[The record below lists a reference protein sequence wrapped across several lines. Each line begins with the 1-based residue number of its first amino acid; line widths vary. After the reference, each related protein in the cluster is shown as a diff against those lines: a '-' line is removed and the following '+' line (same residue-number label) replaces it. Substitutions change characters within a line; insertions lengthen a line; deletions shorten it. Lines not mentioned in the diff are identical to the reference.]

1 MAFNSNGL
9 LTDRITVVTGAGRGI
24 GRAITE
30 LFLAQ
35 GAHVYGVVRQ
45 AESLIDLS
53 VNSRLHTFVG
63 DVTDEQTP
71 KRLIQTIKSEVGR
84 LDVLVKNA
92 GVMTDALLGM
102 ISEQQIKTTMGV
114 NIVGPLQ
121 FIQWATRLMKRQQSG
136 SIINLASIIGTQ
148 GKAGQVLYSTSKG
161 AIVSMTRSAAKELA
175 PYGIRVNAL
184 APGMIQTELLEGLPS
199 AAREAAAKAIGMKRI
214 GAPDDV
220 AQVALFLAS
229 DMARYVT
236 GQIIG
241 IDGAM
246 VV

>member
-9 LTDRITVVTGAGRGI
+9 LVDRVAVVTGAGRGI

-30 LFLAQ
+30 LFLGQ
-35 GAHVYGVVRQ
+35 GAHVYGVIRQ
-45 AESLIDLS
+45 VESLADLS
-53 VNSRLHTFVG
+53 ANSRLHTFVG
-63 DVTDEQTP
+63 DVTDEQMP
-71 KRLIQTIKSEVGR
+71 QKLIQTVKGETGR
-84 LDVLVKNA
+84 LDVLVNNA

-102 ISEQQIKTTMGV
+102 ISAQQIQTTLNV
-114 NIVGPLQ
+114 NVIGPLQ
-121 FIQWATRLMKRQQSG
+121 LIQWATRLMKRQQSG

-148 GKAGQVLYSTSKG
+148 GKSGQVLYSASKG
-161 AIVSMTRSAAKELA
+161 AVVSMTRSAAKELA

-184 APGMIQTELLEGLPS
+184 APGMVQTELLNNLS
-199 AAREAAAKAIGMKRI
+199 DKARETAAKSIGMQRI
-214 GAPDDV
+214 GTPDDV

-241 IDGAM
+241 VDGAM
-246 VV
+246 VI

>member
-9 LTDRITVVTGAGRGI
+9 LVDRVAVVTGAGRGI

-45 AESLIDLS
+45 VESLAELS
-53 VNSRLHTFVG
+53 ANSRLHTFVG
-63 DVTDEQTP
+63 DVTDEQMPP
-71 KRLIQTIKSEVGR
+71 KLIQTVKGETGR
-84 LDVLVKNA
+84 LDVLVNNA

-102 ISEQQIKTTMGV
+102 ISAQQIQTTLNV
-114 NIVGPLQ
+114 NVIGPLQ
-121 FIQWATRLMKRQQSG
+121 LIQWATRLMKRQQSG

-148 GKAGQVLYSTSKG
+148 GKSGQVLYSASKG
-161 AIVSMTRSAAKELA
+161 AVVSMTRSAAKELA

-184 APGMIQTELLEGLPS
+184 APGMIQTELLNNLS
-199 AAREAAAKAIGMKRI
+199 DKARETAVKSIGMQRI
-214 GAPDDV
+214 GTPDDV

-241 IDGAM
+241 VDGAM
-246 VV
+246 VI